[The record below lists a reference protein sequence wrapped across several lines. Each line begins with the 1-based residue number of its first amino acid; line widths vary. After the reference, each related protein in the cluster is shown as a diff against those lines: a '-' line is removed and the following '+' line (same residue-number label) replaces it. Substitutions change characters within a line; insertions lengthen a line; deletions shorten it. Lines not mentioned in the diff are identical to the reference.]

1 MRGGDGTFFRPVTGP
16 TLVRDGLE
24 VVLPRGEHT
33 FWAVRREMFLQVVR
47 DYSGIGDFR
56 DLECYEV
63 EFLFDA
69 LRGELKQ
76 ATKGS

>member
-1 MRGGDGTFFRPVTGP
+1 MVLPPD
-16 TLVRDGLE
+16 RDG
-24 VVLPRGEHT
+24 VPRHT
-33 FWAVRREMFLQVVR
+33 FWTVYSEMFLQVVR

-56 DLECYEV
+56 DLECHEI

-76 ATKGS
+76 ATKGA